1 MSDWKKRNDDW
12 RDEDELEEEEECECP
27 WVDSKG
33 KVRETAYCQYLLEK
47 HPMMCLKQKLFDQNG
62 EVDEDAL
69 LYEVHSDLRDFV
81 LDNLAKKEKQVLD
94 ALRIETYTP
103 EWKPQ
108 LDRIHLQNGTYFL
121 DERGFV
127 PEKELCL
134 NRLPV
139 EYQPDAPA
147 PTKWLEFL
155 DGLLI
160 PEDILTLQEYLG
172 YLLIPSTKAQ
182 KMLVMTGKG
191 GEGKSRIGLLL
202 KKLFGEASHSES
214 ILRIETNRFA
224 SANLEYKLVM
234 VDDDLNMVALPET
247 RNIKSIVTAEDRLCI
262 ERKNKQAVQGLL
274 YVRFICFGNGNLVA
288 AHDDSDGFWRRQIL
302 ITVKD
307 RDPARVDNP
316 FLIEEL
322 SEERPGILLWMLEGL
337 HRLLANRY
345 QFTIS
350 ERSIQNLEA
359 AMADSDNL
367 TQFMQASAYVR
378 FKPDTEER
386 STYLYRA
393 YTKWCEDNLESPVPQ
408 KKFSQ
413 FLLKNAG
420 KYGLTFSKHI
430 FGLLLRVR
438 SGRPLHI
445 YRPTGCSSTGAA
457 PGLEKC
463 KGDMPM
469 TNVRKNSAKLTREDL
484 KIAPESPT
492 MKLSETPAVEPS
504 DQTSKTVRHAPLV
517 YRVEEI
523 AQLLAISNRAAYNLC
538 NTTKDF
544 KVIRL
549 GTSIRVSKQSFDDWF
564 AAV

>member
-1 MSDWKKRNDDW
+1 M
-12 RDEDELEEEEECECP
+12 
-27 WVDSKG
+27 
-33 KVRETAYCQYLLEK
+33 
-47 HPMMCLKQKLFDQNG
+47 
-62 EVDEDAL
+62 
-69 LYEVHSDLRDFV
+69 
-81 LDNLAKKEKQVLD
+81 
-94 ALRIETYTP
+94 
-103 EWKPQ
+103 
-108 LDRIHLQNGTYFL
+108 
-121 DERGFV
+121 
-127 PEKELCL
+127 
-134 NRLPV
+134 
-139 EYQPDAPA
+139 
-147 PTKWLEFL
+147 
-155 DGLLI
+155 
-160 PEDILTLQEYLG
+160 
-172 YLLIPSTKAQ
+172 
-182 KMLVMTGKG
+182 
-191 GEGKSRIGLLL
+191 
-202 KKLFGEASHSES
+202 
-214 ILRIETNRFA
+214 
-224 SANLEYKLVM
+224 
-234 VDDDLNMVALPET
+234 
-247 RNIKSIVTAEDRLCI
+247 
-262 ERKNKQAVQGLL
+262 
-274 YVRFICFGNGNLVA
+274 
-288 AHDDSDGFWRRQIL
+288 
-302 ITVKD
+302 KD

-445 YRPTGCSSTGAA
+445 YRPTGCSSTGTA

-492 MKLSETPAVEPS
+492 MKRQELAVPCEFSVRDSMVISDETSDQTPAVEPS

>member
-1 MSDWKKRNDDW
+1 M
-12 RDEDELEEEEECECP
+12 
-27 WVDSKG
+27 
-33 KVRETAYCQYLLEK
+33 
-47 HPMMCLKQKLFDQNG
+47 
-62 EVDEDAL
+62 
-69 LYEVHSDLRDFV
+69 
-81 LDNLAKKEKQVLD
+81 
-94 ALRIETYTP
+94 
-103 EWKPQ
+103 
-108 LDRIHLQNGTYFL
+108 
-121 DERGFV
+121 
-127 PEKELCL
+127 
-134 NRLPV
+134 
-139 EYQPDAPA
+139 
-147 PTKWLEFL
+147 
-155 DGLLI
+155 
-160 PEDILTLQEYLG
+160 
-172 YLLIPSTKAQ
+172 
-182 KMLVMTGKG
+182 
-191 GEGKSRIGLLL
+191 
-202 KKLFGEASHSES
+202 
-214 ILRIETNRFA
+214 
-224 SANLEYKLVM
+224 
-234 VDDDLNMVALPET
+234 
-247 RNIKSIVTAEDRLCI
+247 
-262 ERKNKQAVQGLL
+262 
-274 YVRFICFGNGNLVA
+274 
-288 AHDDSDGFWRRQIL
+288 
-302 ITVKD
+302 KD

-367 TQFMQASAYVR
+367 TQFMQATAYVR

-445 YRPTGCSSTGAA
+445 YRPTGCSSTGTA

-492 MKLSETPAVEPS
+492 MKRQELAVPCEFSVRNSMVISDETS
-504 DQTSKTVRHAPLV
+504 DQTLP
-517 YRVEEI
+517 
-523 AQLLAISNRAAYNLC
+523 
-538 NTTKDF
+538 
-544 KVIRL
+544 
-549 GTSIRVSKQSFDDWF
+549 
-564 AAV
+564 